1 MRKFLTVTLLAA
13 LLLALPLTMSVEAQ
27 EAPPRFGGTF
37 TYGVWLQDGHRATN
51 AETVGGDIVI
61 MTDSSARQRIIS
73 RTGYLGVARDSG
85 EVQGFFEVVMLQRY
99 LKLGSSVD
107 LYAQSGLG
115 GFNQIVIDGDDE
127 RYVLG
132 VFELGI
138 NIWSVISV
146 GAGSHV
152 IFKDE
157 GTQYNVYAK
166 VDFMRVPL

>member
-1 MRKFLTVTLLAA
+1 MRKLLTITLLAA
-13 LLLALPLTMSVEAQ
+13 LLALPLTASVEAQ
-27 EAPPRFGGTF
+27 SPSRFGGTI
-37 TYGVWLQDGHRATN
+37 TYGTWLQSGFRATT
-51 AETVGGDIVI
+51 ATTAGADVVI
-61 MTDSSARQRIIS
+61 MTDDSARQRIIS

-99 LKLGSSVD
+99 IKLGGRVD
-107 LYAQSGLG
+107 VYAQSGLG
-115 GFNQIVIDGDDE
+115 GFNQVVIDGDDE

-157 GTQYNVYAK
+157 GTQFNLYAK
-166 VDFMRVPL
+166 FDFLRAPL